1 MKAIGVTLVFLL
13 AVAVMTFLCLRYG
26 FGRLPGDIIIDR
38 GGVVIDLPFA
48 TAISN
53 AVALG
58 FILWLFRS

>member
-1 MKAIGVTLVFLL
+1 
-13 AVAVMTFLCLRYG
+13 MTFLCLRYG